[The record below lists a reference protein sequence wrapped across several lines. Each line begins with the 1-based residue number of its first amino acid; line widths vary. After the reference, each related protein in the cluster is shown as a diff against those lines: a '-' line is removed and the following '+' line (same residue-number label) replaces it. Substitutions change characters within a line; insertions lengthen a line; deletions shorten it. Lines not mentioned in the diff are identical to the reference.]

1 MIDYRPENPA
11 KTYLKRYRAA
21 LYRQQ
26 SLMRSLAALQ
36 DRQTNC
42 TVKLNAIQVSSGG
55 FVRDRMAEEIV
66 RAMELEEQIQEQERI
81 AAAVLKEVWDAI
93 NAVPDEMQKTVLTL
107 RYVEG
112 LDWIQIQDRIGYE
125 RTQTLVLHGRALW
138 AVNRW
143 MMANAGKSA
152 DENGQTVII

>member
-1 MIDYRPENPA
+1 MMEYRPENPA

-26 SLMRSLAALQ
+26 SLMRSLAALH

-42 TVKLNAIQVSSGG
+42 TVKLNAIQVSSRG

-66 RAMELEEQIQEQERI
+66 RAMELEDQIQEQERI
-81 AAAVLKEVWDAI
+81 AAAVLKEVLDAI

-112 LDWIQIQDRIGYE
+112 LDWFKISEAINYE
-125 RTQTLVLHGRALW
+125 ISNTYILHGRALW
-138 AVNRW
+138 TVKKWLEGRHNDSNR
-143 MMANAGKSA
+143 
-152 DENGQTVII
+152 DYIQRV

>member
-66 RAMELEEQIQEQERI
+66 RAMELEDQILEQERI
-81 AAAVLKEVWDAI
+81 AAAVLKEVLTAI
-93 NAVPDEMQKTVLTL
+93 EAVPDEMQKTVLTL

-112 LDWIQIQDRIGYE
+112 LDWFKISEAINYE
-125 RTQTLVLHGRALW
+125 ISNTYILHGRALW
-138 AVNRW
+138 TVNKW
-143 MMANAGKSA
+143 LEGKQC
-152 DENGQTVII
+152 G

>member
-1 MIDYRPENPA
+1 MEYRPENPT

-26 SLMRSLAALQ
+26 SLIRSLNALR

-42 TVKLNAIQVSSGG
+42 TVKLKAVQVQSGG
-55 FVRDRMAEEIV
+55 FVMDRMAEEVV
-66 RAMELEEQIQEQERI
+66 RALELEDQIIEQERQ
-81 AAAVLKEVWDAI
+81 AAKVLGEVLQAI
-93 NAVPDEMQKTVLTL
+93 NAVPDEMQRTVLTL

-112 LDWIQIQDRIGYE
+112 LDWISIQERIGYE

-143 MMANAGKSA
+143 MEGK
-152 DENGQTVII
+152 QC

>member
-1 MIDYRPENPA
+1 MEYRPENPA

-66 RAMELEEQIQEQERI
+66 RAMELEDQILEQERI
-81 AAAVLKEVWDAI
+81 AAAVLKEVLTAI
-93 NAVPDEMQKTVLTL
+93 DAVPDEMQKTVLTL

-112 LDWIQIQDRIGYE
+112 LDWFKISEAINYE
-125 RTQTLVLHGRALW
+125 ISNTYILHGRALW
-138 AVNRW
+138 TVKKWLENR
-143 MMANAGKSA
+143 
-152 DENGQTVII
+152 Q

>member
-1 MIDYRPENPA
+1 MMDYRPENPA

-66 RAMELEEQIQEQERI
+66 RAMELEDQILEQERI
-81 AAAVLKEVWDAI
+81 AAAVLKEVLTAI
-93 NAVPDEMQKTVLTL
+93 EAVPDEMQKTVLTL

-112 LDWIQIQDRIGYE
+112 LDWFKISEAINYE
-125 RTQTLVLHGRALW
+125 ISNTYILHGRALW
-138 AVNRW
+138 TVKKWLEN
-143 MMANAGKSA
+143 NFVGKCS
-152 DENGQTVII
+152 

>member
-1 MIDYRPENPA
+1 MMDYRPENPA

-26 SLMRSLAALQ
+26 SLMRSLAALR

-81 AAAVLKEVWDAI
+81 AAAVLKEVLDAI

-112 LDWIQIQDRIGYE
+112 LDWFKISEMINYE
-125 RTQTLVLHGRALW
+125 ISNTYILHGRALW
-138 AVNRW
+138 TVKKWLENRC
-143 MMANAGKSA
+143 
-152 DENGQTVII
+152 

>member
-1 MIDYRPENPA
+1 MIDYKPENPA

-66 RAMELEEQIQEQERI
+66 RAMELEDQILEQERI
-81 AAAVLKEVWDAI
+81 AAAVLKEVLTAI
-93 NAVPDEMQKTVLTL
+93 EAVPDEMQKTVLTL

-112 LDWIQIQDRIGYE
+112 LDWFKISEAINYE
-125 RTQTLVLHGRALW
+125 ISNTYILHGRALW
-138 AVNRW
+138 TVKKWLEA
-143 MMANAGKSA
+143 KSVL
-152 DENGQTVII
+152 DRC

>member
-1 MIDYRPENPA
+1 MMDYRPENPA

-81 AAAVLKEVWDAI
+81 AAAVLKEVLDAI
-93 NAVPDEMQKTVLTL
+93 EAVPDEMQKTVLTL

-112 LDWIQIQDRIGYE
+112 LDWFKISEAINYE
-125 RTQTLVLHGRALW
+125 ISNTYILHGRALW
-138 AVNRW
+138 TVKKWLENR
-143 MMANAGKSA
+143 G
-152 DENGQTVII
+152 EV

>member
-1 MIDYRPENPA
+1 MIEYRPENPA

-26 SLMRSLAALQ
+26 SLIRSLAALQ

-66 RAMELEEQIQEQERI
+66 RAMELEEQIQEQEHI
-81 AAAVLKEVWDAI
+81 AAAVLKEVLDAI

-112 LDWIQIQDRIGYE
+112 LDWFKISEAINYE
-125 RTQTLVLHGRALW
+125 ISNTYILHGRVLW
-138 AVNRW
+138 TVKKW
-143 MMANAGKSA
+143 LEGKQC
-152 DENGQTVII
+152 G